1 MPERRGL
8 TREIVVTTA
17 AALIDKAGSPD
28 AITLADL
35 AAHFHVK
42 VPSLYNH
49 VNGIADLREAVAL
62 QTYQQF
68 NVTLR
73 DAVIGKSADEAL
85 MATAM
90 AARRFAHEHPGLYPL
105 LVRPV
110 NEALSGPGQRIIDI
124 LMAIMA
130 AYNLSDSDALHAIRG
145 LRSIMHG
152 FVDIERSGGFGLP
165 LDLDE
170 SYRRLV
176 TVFIQGLRRT
186 EIVGSIGKTE
196 QRGERRKSR
205 MKRES

>member
-8 TREIVVTTA
+8 TREIVVTAA
-17 AALIDKAGSPD
+17 AALMDAAGNPD

-49 VNGIADLREAVAL
+49 VNGIVD
-62 QTYQQF
+62 
-68 NVTLR
+68 LR
-73 DAVIGKSADEAL
+73 DAVALHTYEQFHAALRDAAIGRSADDAL
-85 MATAM
+85 MAAAL

-105 LVRPV
+105 LMRPV
-110 NEALSGPGQRIIDI
+110 GEAVSGPGQRIIDL
-124 LMAIMA
+124 LMRIMA
-130 AYNLSDSDALHAIRG
+130 AYDLSDNDALHAIRG

-170 SYRRLV
+170 SYQRLV
-176 TVFIQGLRRT
+176 TAFIQGLRRKEVIGGT
-186 EIVGSIGKTE
+186 SEIE
-196 QRGERRKSR
+196 QKGG
-205 MKRES
+205 

>member
-1 MPERRGL
+1 MPERKGL

-17 AALIDKAGSPD
+17 ASLMDEAGNPD
-28 AITLADL
+28 MITLADL
-35 AAHFHVK
+35 AAHFHVR

-49 VNGIADLREAVAL
+49 VNGIVDLHDAVAL

-68 NVTLR
+68 DAALR
-73 DAVIGKSADEAL
+73 DAVIGRSADDAL
-85 MATAM
+85 MAAAL

-105 LVRPV
+105 LMRPV
-110 NEALSGPGQRIIDI
+110 GEAFTGPGQRIIDL

-170 SYRRLV
+170 SYKRLV
-176 TVFIQGLRRT
+176 TVFIQGLRRKE
-186 EIVGSIGKTE
+186 EIASTGE
-196 QRGERRKSR
+196 LERRA
-205 MKRES
+205 E

>member
-17 AALIDKAGSPD
+17 AALMDEAGNPD

-35 AAHFHVK
+35 ASHFHVK

-49 VNGIADLREAVAL
+49 INGIVDLHDAVAL

-68 NVTLR
+68 DAALR
-73 DAVIGKSADEAL
+73 DAAIGRSADDAL
-85 MATAM
+85 MAAAL

-105 LVRPV
+105 LMRPV
-110 NEALSGPGQRIIDI
+110 SEAFTEPGQRIIDL

-130 AYNLSDSDALHAIRG
+130 AYNLGDSDALHAIRG

-165 LDLDE
+165 LDLDN
-170 SYRRLV
+170 SYKRLV
-176 TVFIQGLRRT
+176 TVFIQGLRRKEVIGGT
-186 EIVGSIGKTE
+186 GEVG
-196 QRGERRKSR
+196 
-205 MKRES
+205 

>member
-17 AALIDKAGSPD
+17 AVLMDEAGNPD
-28 AITLADL
+28 VITLVDL

-49 VNGIADLREAVAL
+49 VSGIVDLRDAVAL

-68 NVTLR
+68 DVALR
-73 DAVIGKSADEAL
+73 DAVIGRSADDAL
-85 MATAM
+85 MAAAL

-105 LVRPV
+105 LMRPV
-110 NEALSGPGQRIIDI
+110 GEAFSGPGQRIIDL

-176 TVFIQGLRRT
+176 TVFIQGLRRK
-186 EIVGSIGKTE
+186 EFIGSLGEME
-196 QRGERRKSR
+196 QRGE
-205 MKRES
+205 

>member
-1 MPERRGL
+1 MPKRRGL

-17 AALIDKAGSPD
+17 AALMDAAGNSD

-35 AAHFHVK
+35 ARHFHVK

-49 VNGIADLREAVAL
+49 VNGIVD
-62 QTYQQF
+62 
-68 NVTLR
+68 LR
-73 DAVIGKSADEAL
+73 DAVALHTYEQFDAALRDAAIGRSGDDAL
-85 MATAM
+85 MSAAL

-110 NEALSGPGQRIIDI
+110 GEAFSGPSQRIIDLLI
-124 LMAIMA
+124 AIMA
-130 AYNLSDSDALHAIRG
+130 AYGLSDSDALHAIRG

-170 SYRRLV
+170 SYKRLV
-176 TVFIQGLRRT
+176 TVFIQGLRRKE
-186 EIVGSIGKTE
+186 EIDSTGE
-196 QRGERRKSR
+196 LERRA
-205 MKRES
+205 E

>member
-1 MPERRGL
+1 MPRRRGL

-17 AALIDKAGSPD
+17 AALMDAAGNPD
-28 AITLADL
+28 AINLADL

-49 VNGIADLREAVAL
+49 VNGIVDLHDAVAL
-62 QTYQQF
+62 HTYAQF
-68 NVTLR
+68 DAALR
-73 DAVIGKSADEAL
+73 DAAIGRSGDNAL
-85 MATAM
+85 MAAAL

-110 NEALSGPGQRIIDI
+110 GEAFSGPSQRIIDLLI
-124 LMAIMA
+124 AIMA
-130 AYNLSDSDALHAIRG
+130 AYGLSDSDALHAIRG

-170 SYRRLV
+170 SYKRLV
-176 TVFIQGLRRT
+176 TVFIQGLRRNEGIHST
-186 EIVGSIGKTE
+186 GEL
-196 QRGERRKSR
+196 ERRA
-205 MKRES
+205 E

>member
-1 MPERRGL
+1 MSERRGL
-8 TREIVVTTA
+8 SREIVVTTA
-17 AALIDKAGSPD
+17 AALMDEAGNPD

-49 VNGIADLREAVAL
+49 VNGIVDLRDAVAL
-62 QTYQQF
+62 HTYQQF
-68 NVTLR
+68 DAALR
-73 DAVIGKSADEAL
+73 DAVIGRSADDAL
-85 MATAM
+85 MAVALS
-90 AARRFAHEHPGLYPL
+90 ARRFAHEHPGLYPL
-105 LVRPV
+105 LMRPV
-110 NEALSGPGQRIIDI
+110 GEAFSGPGQRIID
-124 LMAIMA
+124 LLTAIMA

-176 TVFIQGLRRT
+176 TVFIQGLRRK
-186 EIVGSIGKTE
+186 EIIGSLGEIE
-196 QRGERRKSR
+196 QRGE
-205 MKRES
+205 

>member
-17 AALIDKAGSPD
+17 ASLMDEAGNPD

-35 AAHFHVK
+35 AAHFHIK

-49 VNGIADLREAVAL
+49 VKGIVDLRDAVAL

-68 NVTLR
+68 DVALR
-73 DAVIGKSADEAL
+73 DAVIGKSADDAL
-85 MATAM
+85 MAVALS
-90 AARRFAHEHPGLYPL
+90 ARRFAHEHPGLYPL
-105 LVRPV
+105 LMRPV
-110 NEALSGPGQRIIDI
+110 GEAFSGPGQRIIDL
-124 LMAIMA
+124 LMTIMA

-152 FVDIERSGGFGLP
+152 FVDIERAGGFGLP

-176 TVFIQGLRRT
+176 TVFIQGLRRK
-186 EIVGSIGKTE
+186 EIIGSLGAIE
-196 QRGERRKSR
+196 QRGE
-205 MKRES
+205 

>member
-8 TREIVVTTA
+8 TREMVVTA
-17 AALIDKAGSPD
+17 AASRMDEAGNPD

-49 VNGIADLREAVAL
+49 VNGIVDLHNAVAL
-62 QTYQQF
+62 HTYQQF
-68 NVTLR
+68 DAALR
-73 DAVIGKSADEAL
+73 DAVIGRSADDAL
-85 MATAM
+85 MAAAL
-90 AARRFAHEHPGLYPL
+90 AARDFAHEHPGLYPL
-105 LVRPV
+105 LMRPV
-110 NEALSGPGQRIIDI
+110 GEAFSGPGQRIIDL

-176 TVFIQGLRRT
+176 TVFIQGLRR
-186 EIVGSIGKTE
+186 K
-196 QRGERRKSR
+196 
-205 MKRES
+205 ESSALKK